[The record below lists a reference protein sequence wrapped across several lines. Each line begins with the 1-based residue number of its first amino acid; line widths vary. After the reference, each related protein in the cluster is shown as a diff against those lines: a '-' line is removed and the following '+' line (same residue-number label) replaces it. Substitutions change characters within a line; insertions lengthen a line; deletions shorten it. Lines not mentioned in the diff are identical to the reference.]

1 MTSRERVLTAPN
13 HDEPDRVP
21 IILGTSN
28 ATGIQMTT
36 YRRLKNVLGIQ
47 AEDRYLYDWP
57 ELGVA
62 ALDEE
67 MLLRLRSD
75 VRGVRFRFW
84 SLEVDSSPPL
94 CIPS

>member
-1 MTSRERVLTAPN
+1 MLTALN

-84 SLEVDSSPPL
+84 HLEVDSSPPL